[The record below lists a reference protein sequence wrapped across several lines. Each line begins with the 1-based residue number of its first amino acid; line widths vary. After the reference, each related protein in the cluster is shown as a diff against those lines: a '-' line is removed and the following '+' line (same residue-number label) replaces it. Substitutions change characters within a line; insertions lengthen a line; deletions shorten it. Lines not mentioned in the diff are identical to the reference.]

1 MTYLWPG
8 GGEVRGEEQGG
19 GQGGH
24 QAGAAQ
30 HRPGPGNAD
39 DKESNLF
46 WWDVFRVRQQQQEA
60 LADSEKY
67 TPTKIEF

>member
-1 MTYLWPG
+1 MRAGVRHTTRAAGDVSMGLSASAIR

-24 QAGAAQ
+24 QAWAAQ

-46 WWDVFRVRQQQQEA
+46 
-60 LADSEKY
+60 
-67 TPTKIEF
+67 